1 MDIFDF
7 DGAKDTAILNTIQKR
22 CSTHNL
28 QWTNHILLRLFQ
40 RSISID
46 DVKHALETGE
56 IIERYP
62 EDYQHPSYLIFGVTV
77 KNAWL
82 HEVCGIGINTL
93 HLITAYYPDPERWES
108 DGKTRKEKTQ

>member
-7 DGAKDTAILNTIQKR
+7 DSAKTAILKTIQER

-40 RSISID
+40 CGISID
-46 DVKHALETGE
+46 DVTHALETGE

-62 EDYQHPSYLIFGVTV
+62 EDYPHPSYLIFGVTV
-77 KNAWL
+77 KNA
-82 HEVCGIGINTL
+82 
-93 HLITAYYPDPERWES
+93 
-108 DGKTRKEKTQ
+108 TQTTHK

>member
-1 MDIFDF
+1 MSILDF
-7 DGAKDTAILNTIQKR
+7 DSAKDTAILKTIQER

-28 QWTNHILLRLFQ
+28 RWTNHILTRLMQ
-40 RSISID
+40 RGISID
-46 DVKHALETGE
+46 DVTHALETGE

-62 EDYQHPSYLIFGVTV
+62 EDYPYPSYLIFGVTV

-82 HEVCGIGINTL
+82 HVVCGIGIDAL
-93 HLITAYYPDPERWES
+93 HLITAYYPDPECWES